1 MFKLG
6 TAVGMAVGYL
16 TANEKARQKIW
27 TTAKDAWQSPRAKAV
42 EQKVAEKLPSLT
54 QRLPGG
60 IDLTSP
66 DSSTT
71 SNSSPAKASAGTRS

>member
-16 TANEKARQKIW
+16 AANEKARQKVW

-66 DSSTT
+66 ESGATANTST
-71 SNSSPAKASAGTRS
+71 AKAPAAAGS

>member
-16 TANEKARQKIW
+16 AANESARQKVW

-42 EQKVAEKLPSLT
+42 EQKVVEKLPSLT

-66 DSSTT
+66 DSGTSST
-71 SNSSPAKASAGTRS
+71 SSPAKTSAATGS